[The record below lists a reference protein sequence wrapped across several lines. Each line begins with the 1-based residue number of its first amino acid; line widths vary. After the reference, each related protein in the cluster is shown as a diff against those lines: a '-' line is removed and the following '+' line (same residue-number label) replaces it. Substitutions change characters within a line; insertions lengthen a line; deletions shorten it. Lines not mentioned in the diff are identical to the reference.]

1 MSHSAFMKFVSLI
14 LTLVFSV
21 SPSLAESLIESGD
34 PPNLP
39 RESKQ
44 SEVAFLGLLATEL
57 SPVVSRQLGLADNL
71 YLAVGMVSPGGPA
84 HKAGLNHYDILKMLD
99 DQVLINPGQLVEL
112 VRSRK
117 VGQEVS
123 LSILRAG
130 KEKTLKVKL
139 GRKKISDFEGAFNL
153 SRQVDR
159 DILFPDAQAWGDH
172 IRRQIERRDRFFS
185 RQGIVRDPVDPQ
197 VLEDFDADG
206 DGKLSQLERIKAM
219 DEGGM
224 ARQEDGLAF
233 DFGPGSYLEKIIKD
247 AEKRG
252 GVSTWSSV
260 TGSATT
266 KIIHSDG
273 GGTYEFSS
281 KDGDKHFKVTSENG
295 EVLFDGPVNTPNQRK
310 DIPSEMKSKLDK
322 LEGSV
327 RLKINQS
334 KPDAEG
340 KGNRLRKRFF

>member
-1 MSHSAFMKFVSLI
+1 MKFVSLI

-34 PPNLP
+34 PSNIP

-99 DQVLINPGQLVEL
+99 DQVLINPGQLLEL

-139 GRKKISDFEGAFNL
+139 GRKKTSDFEGAFNL

-159 DILFPDAQAWGDH
+159 DILFPNA
-172 IRRQIERRDRFFS
+172 
-185 RQGIVRDPVDPQ
+185 
-197 VLEDFDADG
+197 
-206 DGKLSQLERIKAM
+206 
-219 DEGGM
+219 
-224 ARQEDGLAF
+224 
-233 DFGPGSYLEKIIKD
+233 
-247 AEKRG
+247 
-252 GVSTWSSV
+252 
-260 TGSATT
+260 
-266 KIIHSDG
+266 
-273 GGTYEFSS
+273 
-281 KDGDKHFKVTSENG
+281 
-295 EVLFDGPVNTPNQRK
+295 
-310 DIPSEMKSKLDK
+310 
-322 LEGSV
+322 
-327 RLKINQS
+327 
-334 KPDAEG
+334 
-340 KGNRLRKRFF
+340 